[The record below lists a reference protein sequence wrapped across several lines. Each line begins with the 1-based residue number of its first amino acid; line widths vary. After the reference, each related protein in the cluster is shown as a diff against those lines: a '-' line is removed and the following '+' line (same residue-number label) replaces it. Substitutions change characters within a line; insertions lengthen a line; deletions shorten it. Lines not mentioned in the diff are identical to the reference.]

1 MEIKQDIAFLTHL
14 FYRDPAIYLLDKLR
28 DFGDHK
34 IRISLLAG
42 GKFNDKILTH
52 ANNIFSDVDHLVLKE
67 NRGSDQWG
75 LYNLYTRFLDDI
87 ETDWIFYT
95 HDKHISKLEWLDEC
109 IDPLMENSN
118 LEKHLENLSI
128 GMISSTNWKMT
139 NLSEAEIT
147 ESVKEMPASRRIAI
161 VRQRHTLCWLRE
173 LQFIL
178 LQNTGFQDMDNVNP
192 TFTAGNLF
200 FIRNH
205 VISQALQCVL
215 DPSFF
220 EDVYRCDGDVAHALE
235 RFYFY
240 VSTSLGYE
248 NQFLASEEKV
258 WIEHSK
264 ISNKTRTTNEG
275 LEKGH
280 KERMMKQ
287 KENYT
292 YSPFKEQGN

>member
-28 DFGDHK
+28 QFGDHQ
-34 IRISLLAG
+34 IRISLLSEG
-42 GKFNDKILTH
+42 RFNDKILAH
-52 ANNIFSDVDHLVLKE
+52 AENIFSDVDHLVLKQ

-87 ETDWIFYT
+87 ETDWVFYT

-118 LEKHLENLSI
+118 LEKHLEDLSI

-147 ESVKEMPASRRIAI
+147 ETVNEMPASRRIAV

-205 VISQALQCVL
+205 VLSQSLQCVL

-248 NQFLASEEKV
+248 NKFLSSEEKV
-258 WIEHSK
+258 WIQHSP
-264 ISNKTRTTNEG
+264 ISNKTIQSNEPPPKGFREGRDVAVNNRTFTPF
-275 LEKGH
+275 
-280 KERMMKQ
+280 Q
-287 KENYT
+287 K
-292 YSPFKEQGN
+292 